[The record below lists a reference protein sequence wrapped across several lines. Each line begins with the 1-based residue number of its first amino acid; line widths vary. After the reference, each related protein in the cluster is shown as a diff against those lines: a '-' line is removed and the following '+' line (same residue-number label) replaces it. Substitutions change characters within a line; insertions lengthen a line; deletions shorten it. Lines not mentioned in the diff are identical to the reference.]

1 MHIKISLM
9 MSHKHLLLRLMFFR
23 QNFEYLLHNCLF
35 LNFEWSI
42 VLEIGRTKEMQ
53 DIRGDQ
59 CHPFLANQMCLHQL
73 CEETWIL
80 QMAHLHQ
87 ALYQNSSS
95 GRSLQHSSRQARTP
109 WVVWNGE
116 LCHGAPRSWLSWILE
131 YCFGSASYYPLN
143 IWHTGIQKHHKWRH
157 LLNWLESS
165 WFNKVPT
172 LAVKY

>member
-1 MHIKISLM
+1 
-9 MSHKHLLLRLMFFR
+9 MSHKHLLLPLMFFR
-23 QNFEYLLHNCLF
+23 QNLEYLLHNCLF

-87 ALYQNSSS
+87 ALYQ
-95 GRSLQHSSRQARTP
+95 
-109 WVVWNGE
+109 
-116 LCHGAPRSWLSWILE
+116 
-131 YCFGSASYYPLN
+131 
-143 IWHTGIQKHHKWRH
+143 KK
-157 LLNWLESS
+157 
-165 WFNKVPT
+165 K
-172 LAVKY
+172 

>member
-53 DIRGDQ
+53 DIRGASMSSLSRQ
-59 CHPFLANQMCLHQL
+59 SNVFAPTLWRN
-73 CEETWIL
+73 WIL

-87 ALYQNSSS
+87 TLYQNSSS

-109 WVVWNGE
+109 WVVWSGE
-116 LCHGAPRSWLSWILE
+116 LCHGAPRSLLSWILE

-165 WFNKVPT
+165 SFNKVPT